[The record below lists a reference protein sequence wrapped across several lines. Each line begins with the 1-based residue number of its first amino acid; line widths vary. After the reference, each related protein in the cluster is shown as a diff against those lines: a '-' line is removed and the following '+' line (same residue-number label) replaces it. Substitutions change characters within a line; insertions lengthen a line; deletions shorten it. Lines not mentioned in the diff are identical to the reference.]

1 MAIKPIT
8 PMNSL
13 AEQPTT
19 KSKTKKDTSIK
30 AMSISL
36 PLDLIERVKKY
47 RFENEKRTVSI
58 VIQEALEAY
67 LPKE

>member
-8 PMNSL
+8 PMNTL
-13 AEQPTT
+13 AEQPTA
-19 KSKTKKDTSIK
+19 KSKIKKDTSIK

>member
-13 AEQPTT
+13 AEQPTA

-47 RFENEKRTVSI
+47 RFENEKKTVSI

>member
-8 PMNSL
+8 PMNTL
-13 AEQPTT
+13 AEKPTA
-19 KSKTKKDTSIK
+19 KSKIKKDTSIK

>member
-8 PMNSL
+8 PI
-13 AEQPTT
+13 